1 MGDLSFHFNHRDF
14 ACRCKECEGEYRINL
29 SLVGA
34 LELLAENFK
43 RPVQIVEGFR
53 CSKCIEKMA
62 ASPKSKHAQGKAAN
76 IVVEGI
82 PLPEVYKFAATI
94 PEVKGL
100 GFYPDKG
107 FIHIDVRK
115 DDKKDEK
122 KEWISEGGRV
132 SIMTPDKK
140 RQFGL

>member
-43 RPVQIVEGFR
+43 RPVKIVEGFR

-62 ASPKSKHAQGKAAN
+62 TSPKSRHAQGKAAN
-76 IVVEGI
+76 IAVEEI
-82 PLPEVYKFAATI
+82 PLAEVYKFADTI

-107 FIHIDVRK
+107 FIHMDVRK
-115 DDKKDEK
+115 DDK